1 MISNDYILFISRQIY
16 ISIKISNGIL
26 ISFELFEIEITKKN
40 SCNGSVCLYE
50 IVTFYDNLKK
60 KVTRFKTHLEHLK
73 CYCVSKWSSIGS
85 RCKNKKRL

>member
-16 ISIKISNGIL
+16 IRLSIKISNGIL
-26 ISFELFEIEITKKN
+26 ISFELFEIEITKKKKKN

-60 KVTRFKTHLEHLK
+60 KSYSL
-73 CYCVSKWSSIGS
+73 
-85 RCKNKKRL
+85 

>member
-26 ISFELFEIEITKKN
+26 ISFELFEIEITKKKT

-60 KVTRFKTHLEHLK
+60 KVTRFKTHLETLIK
-73 CYCVSKWSSIGS
+73 
-85 RCKNKKRL
+85 L

>member
-26 ISFELFEIEITKKN
+26 ISFELFEIEITKKKN

-50 IVTFYDNLKK
+50 IVTFYDNFKK
-60 KVTRFKTHLEHLK
+60 KSYSL
-73 CYCVSKWSSIGS
+73 
-85 RCKNKKRL
+85 

>member
-16 ISIKISNGIL
+16 IRLSIKISNGIL

-50 IVTFYDNLKK
+50 IVTFYDNFKK
-60 KVTRFKTHLEHLK
+60 KSYSL
-73 CYCVSKWSSIGS
+73 
-85 RCKNKKRL
+85 

>member
-26 ISFELFEIEITKKN
+26 ISFELFEIEITKKKKN

-50 IVTFYDNLKK
+50 IVTFYDNFKK
-60 KVTRFKTHLEHLK
+60 KSYSL
-73 CYCVSKWSSIGS
+73 
-85 RCKNKKRL
+85 

>member
-16 ISIKISNGIL
+16 IRLSIKISNGIL
-26 ISFELFEIEITKKN
+26 ISFELFEIEITKKKN

-73 CYCVSKWSSIGS
+73 CYCVSKWSLKS
-85 RCKNKKRL
+85 LQE